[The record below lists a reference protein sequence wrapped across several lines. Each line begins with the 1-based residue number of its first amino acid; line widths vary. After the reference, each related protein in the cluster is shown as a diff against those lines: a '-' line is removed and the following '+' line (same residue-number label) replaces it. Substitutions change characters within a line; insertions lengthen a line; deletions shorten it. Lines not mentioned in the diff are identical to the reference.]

1 MIKKIIFNLVIILVL
16 VMIAAAIVR
25 ANKPKPSV
33 LKTNINNIEERKGL
47 NPKEAKY
54 YKVIE
59 E

>member
-47 NPKEAKY
+47 NPKEAEY